1 MSQPNA
7 KNEFSLEIE
16 ALAYGPHGIGRIDK
30 QVVMIPGTVPGD
42 KISARLTDSK
52 GNYAV
57 GEIVRLLQPSALRQ
71 APPCPYVSHCGGCP
85 WQQIQYHAQLQ
96 AKQQSVADALR
107 RIGKLD
113 DFELRPILPAVH
125 DYHYRRR
132 IRLQLDSRKR
142 LGFYRPSS
150 HQLVEIDSCLIAAG
164 PVNDCIPA
172 VSNWVQPIHS
182 PLAYV
187 EIVAGDR
194 PGEIVIVARS
204 RGDFFPDDEIACRQ
218 LLKEAP
224 RIAGLILAGRD
235 WRRVWGESR
244 ISITTEE
251 DVCLPVE
258 ADVFTQVN
266 SQGNRSIVRE
276 LLAAGQFKNDE
287 RVLELYSGA
296 GNFTLS
302 VAKRVRE
309 VVAVEGH
316 RPSVESGKRSAQLN
330 ELSNIRWLVSQVPA
344 AVKGLAKQ
352 RQNFSKIILDPPR
365 AGAKGIE
372 AGLAALN
379 SEKIL
384 YVSCNPA
391 TLARDLAGLAKH
403 GYKLR
408 TVQPIDLFPHTFHV
422 ETLAVMSR

>member
-7 KNEFSLEIE
+7 KNEFTLEIE
-16 ALAYGPHGIGRIDK
+16 SLAYGPHGIGRIEN
-30 QVVMIPGTVPGD
+30 QVVMVPATVPGD
-42 KISARLTDSK
+42 KISARITDPK
-52 GNYAV
+52 GNYAL
-57 GEIVRLLQPSALRQ
+57 GEVVRVLEPSPFRRP
-71 APPCPYVSHCGGCP
+71 PPCPYVNDCGGCP
-85 WQQIQYHAQLQ
+85 WQQIQYDAQLQ
-96 AKQQSVADALR
+96 AKQQSVGDALR

-113 DFELRPILPAVH
+113 DFELRPIISSVNE
-125 DYHYRRR
+125 YHYRRR

-150 HQLVEIDSCLIAAG
+150 HELVEIDSCLIAVG
-164 PVNDCIPA
+164 PVNDCVRA
-172 VSNWVQPIHS
+172 ACDWVQRIHS
-182 PLAYV
+182 PLEYV

-204 RGDFFPDDEIACRQ
+204 TGDFFSNDEIACRQ
-218 LLKEAP
+218 LLEKEP
-224 RIAGLILAGRD
+224 GIAGLVLAGRN

-244 ISITTEE
+244 ISIITE
-251 DVCLPVE
+251 DDLRLLVE

-266 SQGNRSIVRE
+266 SEGNQRILRE
-276 LLAAGQFKNDE
+276 LLAAGEFKDGE
-287 RVLELYSGA
+287 RVLELYCGA

-302 VAKRVRE
+302 LAKRARE
-309 VVAVEGH
+309 VVAVEAH
-316 RPSVESGKRSAQLN
+316 RPSVDSGKLSAQLN
-330 ELSNIRWLVSQVPA
+330 GLSNIRWLVSHVPA
-344 AVKGLAKQ
+344 ALKSLAKQ
-352 RQNFSKIILDPPR
+352 RREFSKIVLDPPR

-372 AGLAALN
+372 SDLAALN
-379 SEKIL
+379 SGKIM

-391 TLARDLAGLAKH
+391 TLARDLAGLTKH